1 MNLQKLNFKPK
12 KISNEMIKH
21 ACKYIAMLLLLTV
34 FGQLASAQGPPITS
48 DKPIM
53 LGAKRVVIRTL
64 TEVRK
69 TNEATVLRVPLMVH
83 YLPTN
88 NTLIGLYIPFVS
100 YDFGENSSLKNAQTL
115 GDIELLAK
123 YQFYRKDK
131 TGKTLRMVAKTLQTL
146 PTGQKL
152 GIEGMSTGL
161 YQNYMGVV
169 LGYES
174 IKYGVSNELGYNMV
188 FGGDLDELRYKL
200 GFGLPLLKP
209 VYPVKQINVYFEYQS
224 SWFVENND
232 YALFYAQGIQ
242 YAKGRM
248 TFEMSVQFP
257 LIQYLPSQK
266 QRQFSTFFG
275 TRYVF

>member
-1 MNLQKLNFKPK
+1 MT
-12 KISNEMIKH
+12 KH
-21 ACKYIAMLLLLTV
+21 AFYSITMLFLLTI
-34 FGQLASAQGPPITS
+34 FGQLSFAQGPPITS

-53 LGAKRVVIRTL
+53 LGAKRVVIKTL

-69 TNEATVLRVPLMVH
+69 AEESTLFRMPLMLH

-100 YDFGENSSLKNAQTL
+100 YDFGKNSSLKNGQTL
-115 GDIELLAK
+115 GDIEVLAK

-146 PTGQKL
+146 PTGKKL
-152 GIEGMSTGL
+152 DIEGMSTGL
-161 YQNYMGVV
+161 YQNYMGLV

-188 FGGDLDELRYKL
+188 FGGNFDELRYKL

-209 VYPVKQINVYFEYQS
+209 VYPVKQINLYFEYQS
-224 SWFVENND
+224 SWFVQNND

-242 YAKGRM
+242 YAKGRL
-248 TFEMSVQFP
+248 TLEMSIQFP
-257 LIQYLPSQK
+257 LIQYLPIEK
-266 QRQFSTFFG
+266 QRKFSTFFG